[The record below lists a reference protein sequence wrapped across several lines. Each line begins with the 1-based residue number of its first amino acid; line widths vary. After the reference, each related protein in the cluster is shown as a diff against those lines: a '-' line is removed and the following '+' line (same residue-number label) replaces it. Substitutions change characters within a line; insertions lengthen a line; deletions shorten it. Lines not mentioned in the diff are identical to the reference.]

1 MSGILLPNGFRWRR
15 VGAPEDARKFRS
27 LRSVRLRWKKGILY
41 LLVCT
46 TVITA
51 ALLAVGFHHLY
62 FDRTNLP
69 DIGPFARFG
78 FPAVGHIYD
87 SNGQPLVEVAR
98 QYRRIAKYED
108 TPPIVRDAILATEG
122 FFLGKG
128 LLLSAKIDFRQLA
141 FLENQI

>member
-1 MSGILLPNGFRWRR
+1 MGVVTLSM
-15 VGAPEDARKFRS
+15 
-27 LRSVRLRWKKGILY
+27 VRGLHSIRLGKLRW
-41 LLVCT
+41 LVYPLICA

-51 ALLAVGFHHLY
+51 ALAAVGFHHLY

-78 FPAVGHIYD
+78 FPTVGHIYD
-87 SNGQPLVEVAR
+87 SNGQPLVVVAR
-98 QYRRIAKYED
+98 QYRRIANYED
-108 TPPIVRDAILATEG
+108 IPPIVRDAILAAEG